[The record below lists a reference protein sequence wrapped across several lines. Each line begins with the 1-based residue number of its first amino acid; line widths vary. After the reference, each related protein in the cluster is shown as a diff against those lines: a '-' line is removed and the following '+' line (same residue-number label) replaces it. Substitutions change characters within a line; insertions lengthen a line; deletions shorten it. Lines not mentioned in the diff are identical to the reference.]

1 MNPRA
6 LAPLAVFG
14 LFMGGEFFVSSTV
27 SAADEVYKATLVSPR
42 GIRADKVAELT
53 LTVQRYA
60 TQEDADGLDKIYD
73 AEGSDGL
80 IKAIR
85 KMSFGEAKIVG
96 GPTRRINWVRV
107 FEGEGGDRIVI
118 VTDGPL
124 YFPEDEPDFR
134 SRDSLGFIRLDLNK
148 AGKGGGT
155 LAEAV
160 KIDVTEDDV
169 LQIQAYQT
177 TPIQLRDVSREQ

>member
-1 MNPRA
+1 MKPRA
-6 LAPLAVFG
+6 LTPLAVAG
-14 LFMGGEFFVSSTV
+14 LLLGGALFDSSAV
-27 SAADEVYKATLVSPR
+27 ASAEEVYKATIVSPR
-42 GIRADKVAELT
+42 GIRADKRAELV
-53 LTVQRYA
+53 LTIQEYA
-60 TQEDADGLDKIYD
+60 TQEDADNLQKIYD
-73 AEGSDGL
+73 KEGSDGL

-85 KMSFGEAKIVG
+85 QKDSGEAKIVG

-107 FEGEGGDRIVI
+107 FESEGGSRIII

-134 SRDSLGFIRLDLNK
+134 SRNSLGFIRLDLNK

-160 KIDVTEDDV
+160 QINVTEDDV

-177 TPIQLRDVSREQ
+177 APIQIKNVTRER